1 MNVDFAFF
9 VDLFFHQFALWWV
22 IIPSIILG
30 LVVGAIPGFS
40 AANTIIVLLPFTFL
54 MDVEVGLVFMIALYC
69 SSRLGAGIPAILV
82 NIPGTAGAAAAPLD
96 GYPMAKQGLG
106 QRALSI
112 SFVSSIIGG
121 LLTTIIALVT
131 MPWLARV
138 GFFMHSVEMVV
149 VMLFGISLI
158 ASVAAKDTI
167 KGLIAGFLGLM
178 IGSIGADHV
187 YATPRGTMGFLE
199 LYDGVPLIPALVGLF
214 AISEAIMVIESG
226 SFLSKDSVQT
236 VRNASWSETI
246 VGVRLTLKRWWH
258 VTWTSL
264 IGLVIGVIP
273 GAGAAIASFVA
284 YQQSRTF
291 SKTPEAYGTGHV
303 DGLIAPEAANNG
315 VTAGTLIP
323 LMVLGIPGGATAAI
337 MMVVMQ
343 YQGVPTGPRLF
354 MERPDLGYGVF
365 MAMLVTYMLMA
376 LTILPMSR
384 YMSRV
389 TLVST
394 TYMSPIIIAFTLVGS
409 FVPREYMFDMY
420 MAFAFG
426 ILGYIARKTGYHVA
440 AILIGVILGPLLE
453 QYMLRALKMSDGDA
467 MVLFSSNLGNALWLV
482 LVATL
487 VLPVW
492 LNKRKAKGAS

>member
-1 MNVDFAFF
+1 
-9 VDLFFHQFALWWV
+9 
-22 IIPSIILG
+22 
-30 LVVGAIPGFS
+30 
-40 AANTIIVLLPFTFL
+40 

-82 NIPGTAGAAAAPLD
+82 NIPGTAGAAATPLD

-121 LLTTIIALVT
+121 VLTTVLALVT

-138 GFFMHSVEMVV
+138 GFYMHSVEMIV

-158 ASVAAKDTI
+158 ASVAAKDMI
-167 KGLIAGFLGLM
+167 KGLIAGFFGLM

-214 AISEAIMVIESG
+214 AISEAFLVIEKG
-226 SFLSKDSVQT
+226 TFLSKTNVQN
-236 VRNASWSETI
+236 VDNASWKETI
-246 VGVRLTLKRWWH
+246 IGVRITLKRWYH
-258 VTWTSL
+258 ITWTSM
-264 IGLVIGVIP
+264 IGLIIGVIP

-291 SKTPEAYGTGHV
+291 SKTPEAYGTGHYE
-303 DGLIAPEAANNG
+303 GLIAPEAANNG

-354 MERPDLGYGVF
+354 TERPELGYGVF
-365 MAMLVTYMLMA
+365 MAMLVTYLLMA
-376 LTILPMSR
+376 FTILPMSR
-384 YMSRV
+384 
-389 TLVST
+389 
-394 TYMSPIIIAFTLVGS
+394 YMSPIIIAFTLVGS

-420 MAFAFG
+420 LAFAFG
-426 ILGYIARKTGYHVA
+426 IIGYIARKTGYHVA

-453 QYMLRALKMSDGDA
+453 QYMLRALKMSDGDP
-467 MVLFSSNLGNALWLV
+467 MVLFSSSLGNMLWAALV
-482 LVATL
+482 ITL
-487 VLPVW
+487 ILPAFF
-492 LNKRKAKGAS
+492 KRRRQSKAVE